1 MDLQTRKISFVQ
13 EFLRLQNEE
22 IVSLSE
28 QILRRRKAE
37 LLDGSLV
44 PMSGE
49 QLNEEIDRAL
59 EDPKNDTVISA
70 KDLKNEIKKWR
81 YTNSQY
87 RSTRS
92 TCSFSALLLRGGRP
106 VATATQRPPRIVLRK
121 NSGASWADL

>member
-44 PMSGE
+44 PITEE

-70 KDLKNEIKKWR
+70 KDPKNEIKKWR
-81 YTNSQY
+81 
-87 RSTRS
+87 
-92 TCSFSALLLRGGRP
+92 
-106 VATATQRPPRIVLRK
+106 
-121 NSGASWADL
+121 